1 MSALHSPLD
10 PSSPLAHCH
19 CHPHPKD
26 AEGVQGNGSEPTGL
40 TGGAGICAGACQTQP
55 PLLKSGPHIPA
66 WASRRA
72 GGTGNQD
79 WVLPL
84 TRLPCWAEVGVVSS
98 GCSTCSHTVGGE
110 RRVRRTIR
118 RSLPPSVPYLTP
130 PLRPQIGTKMRGGA
144 ICPDGVLA
152 QLPDHLPIMLI
163 LWGRPGLGLTAGG

>member
-1 MSALHSPLD
+1 M
-10 PSSPLAHCH
+10 
-19 CHPHPKD
+19 
-26 AEGVQGNGSEPTGL
+26 
-40 TGGAGICAGACQTQP
+40 
-55 PLLKSGPHIPA
+55 
-66 WASRRA
+66 
-72 GGTGNQD
+72 GNQD

-152 QLPDHLPIMLI
+152 QLPDHLPIMLV
-163 LWGRPGLGLTAGG
+163 LWSRPGLGLTAGG